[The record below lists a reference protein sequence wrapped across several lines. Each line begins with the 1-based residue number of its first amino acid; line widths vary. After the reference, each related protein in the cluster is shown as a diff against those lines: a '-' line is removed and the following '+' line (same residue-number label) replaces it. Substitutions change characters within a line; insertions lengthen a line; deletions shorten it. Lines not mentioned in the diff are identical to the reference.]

1 MREAAGERT
10 PLLCYYG
17 DDFTG
22 STDVLEALSSAGL
35 HTVLCLEAPDAEW
48 IRSRFPHAECI
59 GVAGVSRSMSPQEM
73 ESELYPILGKLKEL
87 RPRLMHYKVCST
99 FDSSP
104 EAGSIGRAIE
114 IGRSVFPAGR
124 YVPLLAGVPALG
136 RYTVFGHH
144 FARGAGGSG
153 VYRLD
158 RHPTMSRHPV
168 TPMDEADLRVHL
180 GRQTRLPAALM
191 DILALEGPFPEVE
204 RRMEKL
210 LRQGPGI
217 VLFDA
222 LDEGRLAA
230 AGRLIWEEA
239 GRTGGDALFAAGS
252 SGIEYALTGYLRA
265 SGRLPEPPPGSGGS
279 LGRAEQLLVVSGSCS
294 PVTGTQIASAL
305 ASGFAGIRVPVPA
318 LLGPD
323 GGEQAARDL
332 LAASLACLREGRS
345 LVLYTADGPDDPGVK
360 EAEAQA
366 AAGGMA
372 PAEWR
377 RQLGVRLGALAR
389 ELVLAHGLK
398 RLVVAGGDTSGYV
411 TRGLGISA
419 LEWLASA
426 APGAPVCRAHSEDSR
441 LDGLQLILKGG
452 QMGGEGFLADVLEG
466 RQMKINAHLS
476 KEGRL

>member
-1 MREAAGERT
+1 MRQETGEST

-35 HTVLCLEAPDAEW
+35 QTVLFLEAPDAEW
-48 IRSRFPHAECI
+48 IGERFPHADCI
-59 GVAGVSRSMSPQEM
+59 GVAGVSRSMTPQEM
-73 ESELYPILGKLKEL
+73 ETELYPILGKLKEL
-87 RPRLMHYKVCST
+87 RPKLMHYKVCST

-124 YVPLLAGVPALG
+124 FVPLLAGVPALG

-144 FARGAGGSG
+144 FAAGSG
-153 VYRLD
+153 GREVYRLD

-180 GRQTRLPAALM
+180 SRQTRLPAALM
-191 DILALEGPFPEVE
+191 DLLALEGPFPEVE
-204 RRMEKL
+204 QRLEML
-210 LRQGPGI
+210 LRHSPGI

-222 LDEGRLAA
+222 LDESRLAA

-239 GRTGGDALFAAGS
+239 GRTGGEALFAAGS

-265 SGRLPEPPPGSGGS
+265 AGRLPDRPSGSTGGS

-318 LLGPD
+318 LLGLD

-332 LAASLACLREGRS
+332 LAASSACLREGRS
-345 LVLYTADGPDDPGVK
+345 LVLYTADGPEDPAVK
-360 EAEAQA
+360 EAEGLA

-372 PAEWR
+372 PPEWR
-377 RQLGVRLGALAR
+377 RLLGVRLGALAR

-398 RLVVAGGDTSGYV
+398 RLAVAGGDTSGYV
-411 TRGLGISA
+411 TRGLRISA

-426 APGAPVCRAHSEDSR
+426 APGAPVCRAYSEDLR

-466 RQMKINAHLS
+466 RQMKINGHL
-476 KEGRL
+476 K